1 MNQLIKHIWFDFS
14 ETIASPNK
22 DLHDKLRYETYA
34 SIMGKPIT
42 PNLEE
47 EYEALFAKHMSNSA
61 VFTALGFDAGYW
73 SERISSIDPKVLL
86 TLTDK
91 DIPNVLD
98 QLRKIIP
105 ISMWSNI
112 HAARILPALGID
124 PKWFT
129 HFLSPDE
136 VKNPKPALDGF
147 KLVIERS
154 NLPPENILFVGDS
167 LEKEIRPAK
176 SLGIITGLI
185 WGTSPEA
192 DYCFNSFKE
201 ILGVVRKSFYTR

>member
-1 MNQLIKHIWFDFS
+1 MKQSIKHIWFDFS

-22 DLHDKLRYETYA
+22 DLHNKLRYETYA
-34 SIMGKPIT
+34 LAVGKPVT
-42 PNLEE
+42 PDMEK

-73 SERISSIDPKVLL
+73 SERISSIDPKMLL

-91 DIPNVLD
+91 DIPSVLD
-98 QLRKIIP
+98 QLRKIVP

-112 HAARILPALGID
+112 HAAKILPALGID

-154 NLPPENILFVGDS
+154 NIPPEHILFIGDS

-176 SLGIITGLI
+176 SLGIQTGLI
-185 WGTSPEA
+185 WSDSSEA
-192 DYCFNSFKE
+192 DYCFHSFKE
-201 ILGVVRKSFYTR
+201 ILEIVK

>member
-1 MNQLIKHIWFDFS
+1 MKPHIKHIWFDFS
-14 ETIASPNK
+14 ETIATPNK
-22 DLHDKLRYETYA
+22 EIHDRLRYETYA
-34 SIMGKPIT
+34 SAMGKQHSPDM
-42 PNLEE
+42 EE
-47 EYEALFAKHMSNSA
+47 EYEALFAKHKSNAA
-61 VFTALGFDAGYW
+61 VFTSLGFDAGYW

-86 TLTDK
+86 SLTDEN
-91 DIPNVLD
+91 IPTVLD
-98 QLRKIIP
+98 QLRKVVP

-112 HAARILPALGID
+112 HAERILPALGID

-147 KLVIERS
+147 TLVIERS
-154 NLPPENILFVGDS
+154 SLPPENILFIGDS
-167 LEKEIRPAK
+167 IEKEIVPAK

-192 DYCFNSFKE
+192 DYCFHSFKE
-201 ILGVVRKSFYTR
+201 ILEVVA